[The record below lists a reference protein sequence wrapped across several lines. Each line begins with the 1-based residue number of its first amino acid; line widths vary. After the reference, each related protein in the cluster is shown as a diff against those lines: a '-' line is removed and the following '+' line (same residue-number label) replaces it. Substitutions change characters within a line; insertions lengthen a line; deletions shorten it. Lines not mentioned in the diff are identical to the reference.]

1 MQEYEC
7 GGCGGIFTYGET
19 RKVYDDCYGEL
30 YLICEC
36 CGGEC
41 LPKMDDAQWKTD
53 NEQECKEG
61 GTND

>member
-7 GGCGGIFTYGET
+7 SGCGGIFAYSET

-41 LPKMDDAQWKTD
+41 LPKMN
-53 NEQECKEG
+53 NEQCTMENG
-61 GTND
+61 Q